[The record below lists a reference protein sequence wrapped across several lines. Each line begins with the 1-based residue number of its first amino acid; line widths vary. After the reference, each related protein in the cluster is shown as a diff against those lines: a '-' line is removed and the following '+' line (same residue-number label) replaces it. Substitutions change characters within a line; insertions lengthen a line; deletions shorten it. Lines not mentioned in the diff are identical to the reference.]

1 MTTVPFEDLS
11 MESSETVAD
20 TELFENTR
28 VVPDNPLYTQDYN
41 DMDLVFATLNTVEE
55 RGVVCRDDIERVKH
69 LAEVY
74 PNLKKMLT
82 KHPVGSFTQ
91 DPSNINYEVSTEGFI
106 KTAFNAVVKVLR
118 DILSFIV
125 RSFNRLW
132 EFLNG
137 NERRTIAIDNLSHRV
152 LAVQDYLINVD
163 RAVNDLPITDE
174 YRKLRLGAFENTRH
188 NLNKT
193 WREIHS
199 FFIERP
205 EDRNAALGAITG
217 TLKVAIPPFIESVD
231 QFMDNLV
238 KAETEEDV
246 KAAIAQLQA
255 ARITNGALTNLAQ
268 SYGYSQAN
276 VRLDQRMT
284 QFQSVSNFI
293 RGYMKTLSS
302 RHSQLSKE
310 SYTNLVLTMTIE
322 EWSKEIIETIKWSSA
337 KTGPVLNKLAN
348 FSETSLKPGLE
359 DSYARHLT
367 AFFANITST
376 VSAFTEL
383 EQALGMIVEA
393 RNEATLKI
401 AEGGLAAAK
410 VVDKFL
416 MSNKS
421 NINVSANVHISKYR
435 ENLRKLF

>member
-1 MTTVPFEDLS
+1 MTTVHFDDLS

-74 PNLKKMLT
+74 PNLKKMLV

-91 DPSNINYEVSTEGFI
+91 DPSSINYEVSTEGFI
-106 KTAFNAVVKVLR
+106 RTAFNAVVKVLR

-137 NERRTIAIDNLSHRV
+137 NERRTIAIDNLSDRV
-152 LAVQDYLINVD
+152 LAVQDYLINTD
-163 RAVNDLPITDE
+163 KAMTSLPITDE
-174 YRKLRLGAFENTRH
+174 YRKLRQGAFENTRH

-193 WREIHS
+193 WREIHT

-205 EDRNAALGAITG
+205 EDRNAALSAITG
-217 TLKVAIPPFIESVD
+217 TLKVTIPPFIESVD
-231 QFMDNLV
+231 LFMDSLV

-246 KAAIAQLQA
+246 KSAIAQLQA
-255 ARITNGALTNLAQ
+255 ARITNGGLTNLAQ

-293 RGYMKTLSS
+293 RGYMKTLAS

-310 SYTNLVLTMTIE
+310 SYTNLVLTMSIE
-322 EWSKEIIETIKWSSA
+322 DWSKEIIETIKWSSA

-348 FSETSLKPGLE
+348 FNETSLKPGLE

-401 AEGGLAAAK
+401 AEGGLSAAK

-416 MSNKS
+416 MANKS
-421 NINVSANVHISKYR
+421 NINVSANVYISKFR